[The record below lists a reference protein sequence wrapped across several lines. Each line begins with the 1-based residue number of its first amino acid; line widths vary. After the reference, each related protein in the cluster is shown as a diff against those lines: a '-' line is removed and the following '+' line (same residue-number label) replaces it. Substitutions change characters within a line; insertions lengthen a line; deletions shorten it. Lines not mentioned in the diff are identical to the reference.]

1 MNILLKLFLIG
12 ISLYLYLSIFIEN
25 DNVLSEDYAI
35 AHKFYLFLFIFMLQF
50 LILLIT
56 NIISKQNILKSIEE
70 NYTEAINNSLL
81 AVIGYD
87 VYGDL
92 IKKKYYDNLSSQ
104 QKILMLV
111 LLIIGFMASIKVLEC
126 LVTSN

>member
-25 DNVLSEDYAI
+25 DNVLNKDYAI
-35 AHKFYLFLFIFMLQF
+35 AHKFYLFLFIFILQF

-56 NIISKQNILKSIEE
+56 SILSKQNILKSIEE
-70 NYTEAINNSLL
+70 NYAEAINNALL

-92 IKKKYYDNLSSQ
+92 IEKKYYSELHPQ
-104 QKILMLV
+104 QKLLMLV

-126 LVTSN
+126 LITSN